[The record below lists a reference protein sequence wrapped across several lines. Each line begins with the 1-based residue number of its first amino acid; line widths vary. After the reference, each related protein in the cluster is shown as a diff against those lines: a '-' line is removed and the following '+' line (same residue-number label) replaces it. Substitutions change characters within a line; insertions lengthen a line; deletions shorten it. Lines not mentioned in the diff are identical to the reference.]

1 VAFGAL
7 RTGQGVV
14 VLGVVVGAVV
24 DGTDVVVD
32 GVGGPALSLRGIGAG
47 DDCGTGA

>member
-1 VAFGAL
+1 
-7 RTGQGVV
+7 
-14 VLGVVVGAVV
+14 V

-32 GVGGPALSLRGIGAG
+32 GVGEPAFPVGGIGGG